1 MFMQVFESLLAFEKI
16 IKMLL
21 LKQKSQ
27 VLISKIDEGT
37 CFEVMNLPSK
47 YFNVVSTLS
56 FG

>member
-1 MFMQVFESLLAFEKI
+1 MFMQVFESLLAFEKV

-21 LKQKSQ
+21 LKQKPQ
-27 VLISKIDEGT
+27 VLISKIDEGA

-47 YFNVVSTLS
+47 HFNVVSKLS